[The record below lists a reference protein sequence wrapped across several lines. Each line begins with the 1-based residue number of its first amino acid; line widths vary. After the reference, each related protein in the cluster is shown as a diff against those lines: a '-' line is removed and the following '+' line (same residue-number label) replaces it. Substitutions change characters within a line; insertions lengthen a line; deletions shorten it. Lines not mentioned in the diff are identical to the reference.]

1 MQRPAPTSHCAKWT
15 AKPESLTGL
24 ETATIITH
32 NVFLGRP
39 NHSVAPQNLRQKKGV
54 KCLL

>member
-1 MQRPAPTSHCAKWT
+1 MQRPAPTLHCAKQT

-24 ETATIITH
+24 ETATVITH

-54 KCLL
+54 KRLL